1 MVETCV
7 PAGTH
12 DIVLVIVECSWK
24 AKGDDIMKTNGFSS
38 IPTLAAKGLWA
49 VIRITAKLCFAAVV
63 VTVLLFI
70 KIVDDIYIATYPK

>member
-1 MVETCV
+1 
-7 PAGTH
+7 
-12 DIVLVIVECSWK
+12 
-24 AKGDDIMKTNGFSS
+24 MKTNGFSS
-38 IPTLAAKGLWA
+38 IPTQAAKGLWA